1 MSPRRRVGL
10 LAALACLAL
19 PAAAAPSAL
28 AAFGEVNA
36 FGAYGTGQGQFKFAQ
51 FLDVDTQRDQLLV
64 GDFNSA
70 LDFPMRIVP
79 FTSGGSALPTYA
91 TDTAS
96 LSTILDGA
104 VDVANRRAYIVELDR
119 PSADDPPPEDYP
131 GDFIVQIGLDGGHTQ
146 SFFAEDAIGKAVDV
160 DTGLATGRLDPLAIA
175 VVPTG
180 TTGAGNV
187 YVAGTI
193 GTARGRS
200 THLAVVRFDSSGRR
214 LNEIGAGNASVTR
227 DAEPGRFNATTDGRG
242 IRGLAVDPRDG
253 SVWVLDGFD
262 DDGGTLAN
270 EDYFGRVQ
278 HFRADGTFI
287 EQIVT
292 SSDHP
297 IYAAGTN
304 ADVAVGAD
312 GSVWLDTYVEA
323 PSGGEPDYGVI
334 RFAPQ
339 GGGGYAEA
347 QRFGAGGTGSCE
359 FPAPP
364 LLAIDGSDAW
374 TATDAGPPIVSPPG
388 YAKVKLFGTGGSGC
402 GGGNA
407 DPVITPGS
415 VQATPAT
422 PLKGQMVSFTAAATD
437 DGPAN
442 ELRWQWDLDGD
453 GGYETTASSS
463 PTARTTV
470 ARTGPV
476 SVRVRVTDADGG
488 SDEAT
493 LDLVVT
499 SQKPTASFTAS
510 TTTPLAGE
518 SVQFDASGSSDP
530 DGTIARYEWD
540 TGSGFHAGG
549 STLSAS
555 FDAGARTVRLRVT
568 DSDGDV
574 SAIARKDLT
583 VSAPPPPPPATTST
597 NPPPGAGGSDIDTTA
612 PDVTLGAP
620 RQSGVS
626 GLTVPVGCPGGE
638 TSCAGTVTLETAKA
652 VAARRGKHKPKRV
665 LKLGSASF
673 SVGGGAQT
681 VVRVRLSSAARK
693 LLAHGKLKVRL
704 VVRVADA
711 AGNVSTSTR
720 TLTLKPPAK
729 KHRR

>member
-1 MSPRRRVGL
+1 MPSRRRAGL

-70 LDFPMRIVP
+70 LAAPLRIVP
-79 FTSGGSALPTYA
+79 FTSAGAALPTYA

-104 VDVANRRAYIVELDR
+104 VDPANRRAYIVELDR
-119 PSADDPPPEDYP
+119 PSVDDPPPPGYP
-131 GDFIVQIGLDGGHTQ
+131 GDFIVQVGLDSPHAQT
-146 SFFAEDAIGKAVDV
+146 FFAGSSIGKAVSV

-175 VVPTG
+175 VVPSG

-187 YVAGTI
+187 YVAGSI
-193 GTARGRS
+193 GTAGSNR
-200 THLAVVRFDSSGRR
+200 THLAVVRFDSTGAK
-214 LNEIGAGNASVTR
+214 LNEVGAGNATVTR
-227 DAEPGRFNATTDGRG
+227 NAEPGRFNATADGRG
-242 IRGLAVDPRDG
+242 IRGVAVDPRDG

-278 HFRADGTFI
+278 HFRADGGFI

-292 SSDHP
+292 SADHP

-304 ADVAVGAD
+304 ADLAVGAD

-323 PSGGEPDYGVI
+323 PSGGDPSYGVI

-347 QRFGAGGTGSCE
+347 QRFGATGTGTCQ
-359 FPAPP
+359 FPAAP
-364 LLAIDGSDAW
+364 LLAIDGADAW
-374 TATDAGPPIVSPPG
+374 TAADAAPPIVPSPG
-388 YAKVKLFGTGGSGC
+388 YAKVKLFGSGGSGC

-422 PLKGQMVSFTAAATD
+422 PLKGQTVSFTAAATD
-437 DGPAN
+437 DQPTS
-442 ELRWQWDLDGD
+442 ELRWQWDLDGN
-453 GGYETTASSS
+453 GSFETAASSS
-463 PTARTTV
+463 PAASTGF
-470 ARTGPV
+470 ARTGPI
-476 SVRVRVTDADGG
+476 SVRVRVTDADGA

-518 SVQFDASGSSDP
+518 AVQFDASGSNDP

-540 TGSGFHAGG
+540 TGSGFHVGG
-549 STLSAS
+549 ATLTQS
-555 FDAGARTVRLRVT
+555 FGVGAQTVRLRVT
-568 DSDGDV
+568 DADGDV

-583 VSAPPPPPPATTST
+583 VTAPAPPPPTTTTTTVPPPPPPDNLS
-597 NPPPGAGGSDIDTTA
+597 

-620 RQSGVS
+620 RQTGVS
-626 GLTVPVGCPGGE
+626 GLMVTVGCPGGE
-638 TSCAGTVTLETAKA
+638 SSCSGTVTLSTASA
-652 VAARRGKHKPKRV
+652 VAAKRGKRKAKRI
-665 LKLGSASF
+665 LTLGSASF
-673 SVGGGAQT
+673 SLDGGRQA
-681 VVRVRLSSAARK
+681 VVKLKLSRAVRT
-693 LLAHGKLKVRL
+693 LLKHKKLKVKL
-704 VVRVADA
+704 VVRAQDA
-711 AGNVSTSTR
+711 AGNESTSTR
-720 TLTLKPPAK
+720 MLTLRPPAK